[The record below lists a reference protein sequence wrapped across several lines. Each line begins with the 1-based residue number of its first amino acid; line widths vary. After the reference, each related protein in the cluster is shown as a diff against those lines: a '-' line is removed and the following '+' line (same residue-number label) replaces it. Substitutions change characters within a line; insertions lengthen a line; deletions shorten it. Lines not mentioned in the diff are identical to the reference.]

1 MRERPPATPR
11 HRPLSPGETAMLRGV
26 FGEGIDYARVR
37 IHPRKWWFV
46 FPGNR
51 PMAPNGHAYFPGET
65 HVPDFA
71 APGVPLWRKASF
83 VHEGTHLYQ
92 WYGLKQWVWV
102 RGPFQ
107 RNYDYRLE
115 PGKPFTAYGLEQMG
129 MIAQHY
135 FTLANGGRIPL
146 PYTLADYAPLLPL
159 T

>member
-1 MRERPPATPR
+1 
-11 HRPLSPGETAMLRGV
+11 MLRGL
-26 FGEGIDYARVR
+26 FGDGIDYPRVR
-37 IHPRKWWFV
+37 IHPHRWWFV
-46 FPGNR
+46 FPGDR
-51 PMAPNGHAYFPGET
+51 PMAPNGHGYFPGST
-65 HVPDFA
+65 YAADFA
-71 APGVPLWRKASF
+71 DPAVPLRQRAVF

-92 WYGLKQWVWV
+92 WYGLDQWVWL

-107 RNYDYRLE
+107 RRYGYRLE

-159 T
+159 R